1 MEIVSSAMMLVNLVV
16 HVLIAIIAVFTMFVM
31 LVVHMMLARLLWRNI
46 NCVAS
51 SYNNRSCNN
60 NCTHLWMSLVTYT
73 MGWRLYNC
81 PYSTAVNCNVNVAL
95 GVCCSYAYHAY

>member
-31 LVVHMMLARLLWRNI
+31 LVMHVVLASLLWRNI
-46 NCVAS
+46 YCVTS
-51 SYNNRSCNN
+51 SYNYRSCYN
-60 NCTHLWMSLVTYT
+60 NCTHLWMSLVC
-73 MGWRLYNC
+73 WRLNNS
-81 PYSTAVNCNVNVAL
+81 PYSTCVNSNVNVTL

>member
-31 LVVHMMLARLLWRNI
+31 LVMHVMLARLLWRNI
-46 NCVAS
+46 YCVTS
-51 SYNNRSCNN
+51 SYNYRSCYN
-60 NCTHLWMSLVTYT
+60 NCTHLWMSLVC
-73 MGWRLYNC
+73 WRLNNS
-81 PYSTAVNCNVNVAL
+81 PYSTFVNSNVNVTL

>member
-1 MEIVSSAMMLVNLVV
+1 MLVNLVV

-31 LVVHMMLARLLWRNI
+31 LARLLWRNI
-46 NCVAS
+46 NSVAS

>member
-31 LVVHMMLARLLWRNI
+31 LARLLWRNI
-46 NCVAS
+46 YCVAG
-51 SYNNRSCNN
+51 SYNYRSCYN
-60 NCTHLWMSLVTYT
+60 NCTHLWMSLVC
-73 MGWRLYNC
+73 WRLNNS
-81 PYSTAVNCNVNVAL
+81 PYSTCVNSNVNVTL